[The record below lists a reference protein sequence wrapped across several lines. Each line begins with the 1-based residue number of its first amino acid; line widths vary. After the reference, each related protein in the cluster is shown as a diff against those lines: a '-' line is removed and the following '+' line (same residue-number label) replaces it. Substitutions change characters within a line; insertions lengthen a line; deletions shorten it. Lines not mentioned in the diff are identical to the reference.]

1 MIRRLQAVKKDTG
14 QSFAVKIIER
24 ANAAFDIEALKKEID
39 TMQRINHPNCIRL
52 HDVFEE
58 VRLLSLPAPPGRA
71 LRCTACANRVNVAW
85 HRACSCGHT
94 CACACWGADQRR
106 VQWKIKCRAIC
117 WRVSGPGLSFQPS
130 TFSSSLF

>member
-58 VRLLSLPAPPGRA
+58 VRLLLLPAPRQGTWIHSVRKP
-71 LRCTACANRVNVAW
+71 CARRSAARVPVDIHVRVCVGMQISA
-85 HRACSCGHT
+85 
-94 CACACWGADQRR
+94 GAQ
-106 VQWKIKCRAIC
+106 
-117 WRVSGPGLSFQPS
+117 
-130 TFSSSLF
+130 